1 MDNIK
6 TSNGVMDRFWLASPI
21 RIMAEGRMDGGF
33 MSDTFAEKCIKCLG
47 LSLLWSGVENKFL
60 LTNNE
65 DELTIIIES

>member
-6 TSNGVMDRFWLASPI
+6 TSHGVMDRFWLASPI
-21 RIMAEGRMDGGF
+21 RIMAEGRIGGF

-60 LTNNE
+60 LANNE
-65 DELTIIIES
+65 DALTINIES